1 MATNESSTPKDAAT
15 PFNPESVFEM
25 KKGTEFPESFAGSKI
40 RFLVIAQPKDENDW
54 NGFTEAVKGSVDN
67 ALTAHAV
74 YVSSQRLEIQ
84 KDIKAAANEKEM
96 TAEKL
101 QTLALDKG
109 ENGLAIIRNKRLRG
123 TSGGTKKVTGKQKAK
138 IEKQVYASILD
149 DPNTPPEV
157 RAFMEQR
164 QKALEALGVD
174 PSTATEAATEAV
186 KNGAVEKPKTAKK

>member
-1 MATNESSTPKDAAT
+1 MATKESSTPTAKEA
-15 PFNPESVFEM
+15 FNPESVFEM
-25 KKGTEFPESFAGSKI
+25 KKGTEFPESFAGTKI

-54 NGFTEAVKGSVDN
+54 AGFTEAVRGSVDN

-84 KDIKAAANEKEM
+84 KDIKAEANTEGM
-96 TAEKL
+96 TAERL
-101 QTLALDKG
+101 QALALDKG
-109 ENGLAIIRNKRLRG
+109 EGGLAIIRNKRLRG

-174 PSTATEAATEAV
+174 PATATEAATEAV
-186 KNGAVEKPKTAKK
+186 NGGAAKPKAAKK